1 MHFKKYTWTFLLTLV
16 LITLFSQS
24 VVSQSCDSAGFMGKF
39 QQNSNVTLTQACPT
53 CTFLNITVTDPAST
67 ILFENEPM
75 TLSNGIFS
83 FPPNSTISE
92 ILGTYFVQG
101 VSNLDNP
108 FKACYLITNIERD
121 ISTSESIIYLILIGV
136 VFLMFL
142 FCVWG
147 GIGLP
152 ARNRRNELDRVI
164 GIEIWKYPKIGCM
177 FLAYAFFTWFIN
189 MLLIMSSTFV
199 TLTQYE
205 AYFTM
210 IFNFLMAGLYV
221 LFVAMIVIFFM
232 LAAKDLKL
240 RDLLTRGIQP
250 R

>member
-1 MHFKKYTWTFLLTLV
+1 MHFKKNSLLLLLTL
-16 LITLFSQS
+16 FSIAFFTPL
-24 VVSQSCDSAGFMGKF
+24 VTSQGCEAAGFMGKF
-39 QQNSNVTLTQACPT
+39 QQDSNVTLTQTCPT
-53 CTFLNITVTDPAST
+53 CTTLNITVTNPNST
-67 ILFENEPM
+67 ILFTNVPM
-75 TLSNGIFS
+75 TLANGIFS
-83 FPPNSTISE
+83 FDANSTISQT
-92 ILGTYFVQG
+92 LGIYFVQG

-108 FKACYLITNIERD
+108 FKSCYIVTNIERD
-121 ISTSESIIYLILIGV
+121 ISTSESIIYLILTGV

-152 ARNRRNELDRVI
+152 ARNRRNELNRVI

-189 MLLIMSSTFV
+189 MLLIMSNTFV
-199 TLTQYE
+199 TLTQYS

-210 IFNFLMAGLYV
+210 IFNFLMAGVYV
-221 LFVAMIVIFFM
+221 FFVATIVIFFI
-232 LAAKDLKL
+232 LAARDLKL
-240 RDLLTRGIQP
+240 RDLLVRGIQP